1 MRGKTC
7 PGMTQFVFL
16 ENMNGAMGR
25 LWGEYL
31 ELVLQCAINRVR

>member
-1 MRGKTC
+1 MRGYEGKTC

-31 ELVLQCAINRVR
+31 ELVSSMCNK